1 MSCNALFPYASK
13 ATLAHMLCGKS
24 LAEVP
29 TPAAVINVAA
39 ARRNCER
46 MLEAC
51 DELDLG
57 WRAHVKTH
65 KTAELTRLQVG
76 SNGSRPV
83 NIVVSTMAEAE
94 FLQPL
99 LLEYKSQGR
108 GVNVLY
114 GLPFA
119 SNALERFG
127 ALGRALGQDSISILI
142 DDPEQL
148 PVALALKEACGVVP
162 HAYIKVDMGG
172 RRAGV
177 VVGSRRYRE
186 LVDAALDAHT
196 QGAIR
201 LWGLYTHAGHSYGGS
216 SPAAAMRMLGQEV
229 DAMLQG
235 ADDIKASAE
244 TRAVANMGPLV
255 ISAGASPTALSVQN
269 MIEDS
274 KGASGQSD
282 GECLGEAASLAKLLG
297 EVRRRGH
304 SRVEVHAGVYATLDL
319 QQLAAHSMAS
329 SRLSWRDMAFTVLA
343 QVHSIYPG
351 RGAQGLPEV
360 LIGAGGLAL
369 AREPCKA
376 YDGMAMV
383 TPWGRDGAAM
393 PVGNVQD
400 FEGWIVGRLAQ
411 EHGILTWQWSKDRK
425 QDTDLPGKQMVE
437 VGQKIRLWPNH
448 ACITGSHFGCYL
460 IVDEDD
466 AGNGDKIIDV
476 WPRARGW

>member
-1 MSCNALFPYASK
+1 MSCDQVLFPSASK

-24 LAEVP
+24 LGEVA
-29 TPAAVINVAA
+29 TPAAVMNVAA
-39 ARRNCER
+39 ARRNCAR

-76 SNGSRPV
+76 SDASRPAK
-83 NIVVSTMAEAE
+83 IVVSTMAEAE
-94 FLQPL
+94 FLLPL

-114 GLPFA
+114 GLPIA
-119 SNALERFG
+119 CNAVERLSRLAG
-127 ALGRALGQDSISILI
+127 ALGQDSISILL

-148 PVALALKEACGVVP
+148 RVALALKEASGVVP
-162 HAYIKVDMGG
+162 HAYVKVDMGG

-177 VVGSRRYRE
+177 VVGSARFGE
-186 LVDAALDAHT
+186 VVDAALDAHG
-196 QGAIR
+196 QGGVR
-201 LWGLYTHAGHSYGGS
+201 LSGLYTHAGHSYGGS
-216 SPAAAMRMLGQEV
+216 SPAAAMDMLAQEV
-229 DAMLQG
+229 QAMLQG

-244 TRAVANMGPLV
+244 ARGVANMAPLV

-269 MIEDS
+269 MLEES
-274 KGASGQSD
+274 SGACGQNNS
-282 GECLGEAASLAKLLG
+282 ECLGLAKLLAQ
-297 EVRRRGH
+297 VRAHGH
-304 SRVEVHAGVYATLDL
+304 SRVEIHAGVYATLDL

-329 SRLSWRDMAFTVLA
+329 SRLSWRHVAFTVLA

-383 TPWGRDGAAM
+383 TPWGREGVSM
-393 PVGNVQD
+393 PAGNVQD
-400 FEGWIVGRLAQ
+400 FEGWIVGRFAQ
-411 EHGILTWQWSKDRK
+411 EHGILTWQWSKDSK
-425 QDTDLPGKQMVE
+425 QEETSLPSEHMVR

-448 ACITGSHFGCYL
+448 ACITGSHFACYL
-460 IVDEDD
+460 VVDEDD
-466 AGNGDKIIDV
+466 AGNRDKIIDV